1 MRPPKHPRPS
11 AEASSAANVT
21 SHSSV
26 RTRVRMLPSPSATRR
41 ITRTSVPFSSS
52 LICSAIALIYG
63 VQYQVSN
70 SAGVMVL
77 GSLRAKAS
85 SGLVSAL
92 TYRRRYCPGLFASCC
107 AMASEAT
114 MASSSGPPVVKIP
127 TTVQRHLRWTCRS
140 PPHSGRRPPSR
151 RISWQRPCQ
160 RRNPWNFPLNHFP
173 STCHQGFVFS
183 IPVS

>member
-1 MRPPKHPRPS
+1 
-11 AEASSAANVT
+11 
-21 SHSSV
+21 
-26 RTRVRMLPSPSATRR
+26 
-41 ITRTSVPFSSS
+41 PFSSS
-52 LICSAIALIYG
+52 LICSAIALMYG
-63 VQYQVSN
+63 VQYHVSN

-92 TYRRRYCPGLFASCC
+92 TYSRRYCPGLLASCC
-107 AMASEAT
+107 AMASDAT

-127 TTVQRHLRWTCRS
+127 TTVSAIPVDLSVADTIRTLPGFTS
-140 PPHSGRRPPSR
+140 YLLANPAPTTHSVELS
-151 RISWQRPCQ
+151 
-160 RRNPWNFPLNHFP
+160 LNHFP